1 MCKHAF
7 AVRFWIASRVE
18 IQEQPKPQ
26 VFAADAIQC
35 VKCGSIRVVKYGSNA
50 GKQVFKCRDCGRKFR
65 HVLTPKTRYSP
76 ETITLTLDLYFSG
89 LSLRKIARTLNDHFD
104 MNLGNATVYRW
115 IQTYVP
121 QISEYANSL
130 SPQLSDTWHA
140 DELFVR

>member
-1 MCKHAF
+1 MEATK
-7 AVRFWIASRVE
+7 
-18 IQEQPKPQ
+18 
-26 VFAADAIQC
+26 
-35 VKCGSIRVVKYGSNA
+35 

-104 MNLGNATVYRW
+104 MNLGNTTVYRW

-121 QISEYANSL
+121 QISKRARNSL

-140 DELFVR
+140 DELFVKMKGGENEKQYGRRTWPTFGM